1 VLWDLEAGIIAFELD
16 DGPSDHVSYS
26 STRTYIAYSFRHGTE
41 ARVVNVSQRSVEAF
55 LDTGDN
61 WTVAFSPDGTQVTT
75 GGDSATVRLWDAKT
89 WRLERELDGHNARV
103 RALAYTPDGER
114 LASRRGPTDV
124 VCRTFL

>member
-1 VLWDLEAGIIAFELD
+1 SD
-16 DGPSDHVSYS
+16 DTVKIWAVESGLLVRSLIGHSDDV
-26 STRTYIAYSFRHGTE
+26 TA
-41 ARVVNVSQRSVEAF
+41 
-55 LDTGDN
+55 
-61 WTVAFSPDGTQVTT
+61 VAFSPDGTQVTT